1 VIPLYFALSAVHLVA
16 VGADVAWLEWVTKP
30 LLMPLLAL
38 WLFTRN
44 GPRLMIAGLLF
55 SALGDVL
62 LQFDDLFI
70 FGMAGFAAAHVCYV
84 TYFVRNGAF
93 ATLKRKWWIA
103 VAYVAV
109 WAGLMAWLWSG
120 LGALQIP
127 VAAYSLLLFSTG
139 AFSAAYSA
147 RTGIGGLLFVLS
159 DSLIAVRLAAEDTYT
174 SLPAGGVWIMV
185 TYLAA
190 QYLLASGTA
199 SATVT
204 AAATPRPQTS

>member
-1 VIPLYFALSAVHLVA
+1 VIPAYFVLSAVHLVA
-16 VGADVAWLEWVTKP
+16 VGADVSWLEWATKP

-44 GPRLMIAGLLF
+44 GHKLMIAGLLF

-84 TYFVRNGAF
+84 TYFARSGAF
-93 ATLKRKWWIA
+93 GILKRKWWIA
-103 VAYVAV
+103 GAYIAV
-109 WAGLMAWLWSG
+109 WAGLMVWLWSG
-120 LGALQIP
+120 LGALQVP

-139 AFSAAYSA
+139 ATSATYSL
-147 RTGIGGLLFVLS
+147 RTALGGVLFVLS
-159 DSLIAVRLAAEDTYT
+159 DSLIAVRLAAGDTYNA
-174 SLPAGGVWIMV
+174 LPLAGVWVMV

-199 SATVT
+199 RSSVT
-204 AAATPRPQTS
+204 AAATPRPQLS

>member
-1 VIPLYFALSAVHLVA
+1 MIPLYFVLSAIHLVA
-16 VGADVAWLEWVTKP
+16 VGADVTWLEWATKP

-44 GPRLMIAGLLF
+44 GPRLMVAGLLF

-62 LQFDDLFI
+62 LQFDGLFVL
-70 FGMAGFAAAHVCYV
+70 GMAGFAGAHVCYV
-84 TYFVRNGAF
+84 TYFVRSGAF
-93 ATLKRKWWIA
+93 TTLRRTWWIA
-103 VAYVAV
+103 VAYAAV
-109 WAGLMAWLWSG
+109 WAALIAWLWPG

-139 AFSAAYSA
+139 AFSAAYGA
-147 RTGIGGLLFVLS
+147 RTGLGGALFVLS
-159 DSLIAVRLAAEDTYT
+159 DSLIAVRLAAEDTYNA
-174 SLPAGGVWIMV
+174 LPVGGVWIMI

-199 SATVT
+199 GAAVT
-204 AAATPRPQTS
+204 AAATPRPQPS

>member
-1 VIPLYFALSAVHLVA
+1 MIPLYVILSAIHLVA
-16 VGADVAWLEWVTKP
+16 VAADISWLEWATKP

-44 GPRLMIAGLLF
+44 GPKRMIAGLLF

-62 LQFDDLFI
+62 LQFDGLFI
-70 FGMAGFAAAHVCYV
+70 AGMAGFAAAHACYV
-84 TYFVRNGAF
+84 TYFARNGAF
-93 ATLKRKWWIA
+93 AALKRNWWIA

-120 LGALQIP
+120 LGALRIP

-139 AFSAAYSA
+139 AMSAAFSV
-147 RTGIGGLLFVLS
+147 RTGLGGLLFVIS
-159 DSLIAVRLAAEDTYT
+159 DSLIAVRLAAEETYNA
-174 SLPAGGVWIMV
+174 LPLGGVWVMV

-199 SATVT
+199 RASVT
-204 AAATPRPQTS
+204 AAATSRPQLS

>member
-1 VIPLYFALSAVHLVA
+1 MIPAYFVLSAVHLVA
-16 VGADVAWLEWVTKP
+16 VGADISWLEWATKP

-62 LQFDDLFI
+62 LQFDGLFI
-70 FGMAGFAAAHVCYV
+70 AGMAGFAAAHVCYV
-84 TYFVRNGAF
+84 TYFARNGAF
-93 ATLKRKWWIA
+93 GALKRKWWIA
-103 VAYVAV
+103 AAYVAV
-109 WAGLMAWLWSG
+109 WAGLMVWLWSG

-139 AFSAAYSA
+139 ATSATYSL
-147 RTGIGGLLFVLS
+147 RTGLGGALFVVS
-159 DSLIAVRLAAEDTYT
+159 DSLIAVRLAAEGTYNA
-174 SLPAGGVWIMV
+174 LPLGGVWVMV

-199 SATVT
+199 RAPVT
-204 AAATPRPQTS
+204 AAATPRPQLS

>member
-1 VIPLYFALSAVHLVA
+1 LVLGAVHLVA
-16 VGADVAWLEWVTKP
+16 VAADISWLEWATKP

-70 FGMAGFAAAHVCYV
+70 YGMAGFAAAHVCYV
-84 TYFVRNGAF
+84 TFFVRSGAL
-93 ATLKRKWWIA
+93 ANLRTKWWIP
-103 VAYVAV
+103 
-109 WAGLMAWLWSG
+109 AGYLALWIALMAWLWSG
-120 LGALQIP
+120 LGDLQIP

-139 AFSAAYSA
+139 ATSAGFSG
-147 RTGIGGLLFVLS
+147 RTGLGGLLFVLS
-159 DSLIAVRLAAEDTYT
+159 DSLIALRIADETTYDRLP
-174 SLPAGGVWIMV
+174 LGGVWVMV

-190 QYLLASGTA
+190 QFLLASGTA
-199 SATVT
+199 PAPVM
-204 AAATPRPQTS
+204 AAERSHPLPS

>member
-1 VIPLYFALSAVHLVA
+1 MIPAYFVLSAIHLVA
-16 VGADVAWLEWVTKP
+16 VGADITWLEWATKP
-30 LLMPLLAL
+30 VLMPLLAL

-84 TYFVRNGAF
+84 TYFVRNGASS
-93 ATLKRKWWIA
+93 ALKRKWWIA
-103 VAYVAV
+103 IAYVAV
-109 WAGLMAWLWSG
+109 WAALMAWLWSG
-120 LGALQIP
+120 LDALQIP

-139 AFSAAYSA
+139 AFSAAY
-147 RTGIGGLLFVLS
+147 GGRAALGGMLFVIS

-174 SLPAGGVWIMV
+174 SLPLGGVWIMA

-199 SATVT
+199 RSAVT

>member
-1 VIPLYFALSAVHLVA
+1 VIPVYFVLSAIHLVA
-16 VGADVAWLEWVTKP
+16 VGADVTWLEWATKP

-44 GPRLMIAGLLF
+44 GPKLMVAGLLF
-55 SALGDVL
+55 SAVGDVL
-62 LQFDDLFI
+62 LQFDGLFI

-84 TYFVRNGAF
+84 TYFARSGAF
-93 ATLKRKWWIA
+93 GVLKRKWWIA
-103 VAYVAV
+103 LGYVAV
-109 WAGLMAWLWSG
+109 WAALMAWLWSG

-139 AFSAAYSA
+139 ATSATFSA
-147 RTGIGGLLFVLS
+147 RTGLGGLLFVAS

-174 SLPAGGVWIMV
+174 ALPLGGVWIMV

-199 SATVT
+199 RSAVT
-204 AAATPRPQTS
+204 AGALSRPQIS